1 MIAYI
6 ALTLFF
12 GVVVTVHVSMNAR
25 IGTIVGSPVLANAVF
40 WSVGFASSVAVVL
53 VRGGAKLPWDGLGK
67 VPPVLFAAGIA
78 GSALA
83 LFNNWIIPKV
93 GITAFSLLLILGQLA
108 TSSLLSRYGLL
119 GVPVEAPSIAKLGG
133 LALAAAGAAVFL
145 LAK

>member
-40 WSVGFASSVAVVL
+40 WGIGFVSAVAVAF
-53 VRGGAKLPWDGLGK
+53 VRGGAGLPWGGLGR
-67 VPPVLFAAGIA
+67 VPPVLFAAGLA

-83 LFNNWIIPKV
+83 LFNTWIIPKV
-93 GITAFSLLLILGQLA
+93 GITVFSLLLILGQLA
-108 TSSLLSRYGLL
+108 TSAFLSRYGLL
-119 GVPVEAPSIAKLGG
+119 GVPVEAPSAAKLGG
-133 LALAAAGAAVFL
+133 LALAAAGATVFL
-145 LAK
+145 VAK